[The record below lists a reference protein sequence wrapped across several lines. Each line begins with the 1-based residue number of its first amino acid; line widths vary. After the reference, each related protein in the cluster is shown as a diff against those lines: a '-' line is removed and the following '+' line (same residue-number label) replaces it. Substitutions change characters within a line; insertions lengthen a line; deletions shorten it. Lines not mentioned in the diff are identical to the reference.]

1 MAGTALTTQEVARLL
16 NVSEATVKRWADHGV
31 IQSEK
36 TVGGHRRFGL
46 AEIARF
52 QRERG
57 VAPTHQVPPR
67 AASKAAFRAEVSPAL
82 LFRHLTEGDE
92 EETAA
97 MLISAYLHGQSL
109 VSLFDRAITTAMHRV
124 GDLWYR
130 GELTIADEHLATQTA
145 IASIQKLRS
154 VIHVSPPN
162 ETRALICGIEG
173 DLHELPIH
181 LLHSLLE
188 ADGWDVINLGP
199 NTPFFTLVDA
209 LAKHRPELLCISAKL
224 ILDPDRLV
232 RDYAQVRK
240 TANKLHGAIALG
252 GEGFAKR
259 LLRERFPSEFYAE
272 NFEQLL
278 GFARSLIARK
288 RLCPDFPH

>member
-1 MAGTALTTQEVARLL
+1 MAGTALTTKEVARLL
-16 NVSEATVKRWADHGV
+16 SVSEATIKRWADLGV
-31 IQSEK
+31 IKSEK

-46 AEIARF
+46 EEIARF

-57 VAPTHQVPPR
+57 LAPTQQAPAR
-67 AASKAAFRAEVSPAL
+67 AASKTPSRAEVSPSL

-92 EETAA
+92 KETAA
-97 MLISAYLHGQSL
+97 ALISAYLHGQSL
-109 VSLFDRAITTAMHRV
+109 TSLFDRVVTPAMHQI
-124 GDLWYR
+124 GDIWYR

-145 IASIQKLRS
+145 ITALQKLRS
-154 VIHVSPPN
+154 VIHVPPPS

-181 LLHSLLE
+181 LLHALLE

-199 NTPFFTLVDA
+199 NTPFFTLVEA
-209 LAKHRPELLCISAKL
+209 MPKHRPQLLCIAAKL
-224 ILDPDRLV
+224 MTDPDRMA

-240 TANKLHGAIALG
+240 AAAKLQSAIALG
-252 GEGFAKR
+252 GDGLADR
-259 LLRERFPSEFYAE
+259 SLRQRFPSEFYAE

-278 GFARSLIARK
+278 GFARSLVERK
-288 RLCPDFPH
+288 RLN